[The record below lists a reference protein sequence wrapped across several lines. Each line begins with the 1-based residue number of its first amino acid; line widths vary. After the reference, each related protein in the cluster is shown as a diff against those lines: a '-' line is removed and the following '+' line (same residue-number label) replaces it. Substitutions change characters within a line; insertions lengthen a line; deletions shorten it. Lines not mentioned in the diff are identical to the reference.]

1 MDGEAGLV
9 SAERWSYHYFM
20 RDEDQQGDPNLY
32 SEECYAKSLNKVVCT
47 GSYIF
52 FKYSFVDTPLN
63 TLNSYLFLL

>member
-32 SEECYAKSLNKVVCT
+32 SEEYHAKSLNKVVCA

-52 FKYSFVDTPLN
+52 FVGTPVN

>member
-32 SEECYAKSLNKVVCT
+32 SEEYHAKSLNKVVCT

-52 FKYSFVDTPLN
+52 LRF
-63 TLNSYLFLL
+63 FL